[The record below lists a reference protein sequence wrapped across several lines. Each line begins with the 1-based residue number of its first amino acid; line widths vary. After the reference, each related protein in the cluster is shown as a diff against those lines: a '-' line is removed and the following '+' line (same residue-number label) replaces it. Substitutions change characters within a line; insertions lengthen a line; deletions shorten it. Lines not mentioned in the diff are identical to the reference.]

1 MRISDNLIRSMHS
14 NSFTHLPV
22 HLNTQLRQGVGYSS
36 FIGAMYVS
44 IVRLI
49 PALVVWAIVSVV
61 SVVAR
66 VQKRQELVA
75 TCYLGFFLFLFFF
88 GPRVLQIP
96 GSFSKHGEQFIGT
109 L

>member
-14 NSFTHLPV
+14 NSFTHLSV

-75 TCYLGFFLFLFFF
+75 T
-88 GPRVLQIP
+88 
-96 GSFSKHGEQFIGT
+96 
-109 L
+109 

>member
-1 MRISDNLIRSMHS
+1 MRISDNLNRSMHS
-14 NSFTHLPV
+14 NSFIHLPV
-22 HLNTQLRQGVGYSS
+22 RLNTQLRQGVGYSS

-66 VQKRQELVA
+66 VQKRHRELLA
-75 TCYLGFFLFLFFF
+75 TCS
-88 GPRVLQIP
+88 QIWLKFAQGYYKKNSWARRP
-96 GSFSKHGEQFIGT
+96 CRATG